1 MLYLLYLNFFS
12 NYKKY
17 DEIKEIFF
25 YFSDRRII
33 IFIEDKKTFS
43 NDDLDNN
50 DDFLE
55 ETKKE
60 LEKILESLD

>member
-1 MLYLLYLNFFS
+1 MTKYLFIDTNIYL
-12 NYKKY
+12 K
-17 DEIKEIFF
+17 F
-25 YFSDRRII
+25 YH
-33 IFIEDKKTFS
+33 FS